1 MSQLIPRYLVNNRIQ
16 IVANDSGFITEYR
29 PVYQRQ
35 IKIYKNIDNKLQFK
49 ILNADQKP
57 LSISGYTVKF
67 TAFDEIGRA
76 SCRERV

>member
-16 IVANDSGFITEYR
+16 IIANESGFITEYK

-35 IKIYKNIDNKLQFK
+35 IKVYKNIDNKLQFR

-57 LSISGYTVKF
+57 LSISGYTVNLLPLMK
-67 TAFDEIGRA
+67 TK
-76 SCRERV
+76 V